1 MEMENDLDLP
11 ASSYSTVRGS
21 TSSMYSAPWSISS
34 FHDRYSSTSRSF
46 RPRSEANAKQSIS
59 DLKSLLDILFTNQI
73 PGPKLIRLE
82 REFCTPL
89 GHGGQGNVYGVSP
102 DFKKKALELQ
112 YQTDDERSKYSA
124 LYWTRCVVKHLRSD
138 QRRNDVQHAFRE
150 ISRLCRPSLRG
161 HPNIV
166 KLVSWGISLDA
177 LEAVNLESLCTP
189 LLILERAH
197 CDMAQFI
204 RSEEHATVPYETLCD
219 LSMDIGRG
227 LGAVHSADI
236 VHGDLKLENILI
248 FFGSYMAGRMWTAKL
263 CDFGSAVP
271 IAARADA
278 RDSATYLGSETWL
291 PPECY
296 EKSLVGQPLPLSLAP
311 CDIFVYGLVVWAM
324 FIGIHFSPLYK
335 IQKVDGHGAD
345 IVRHIGQQR
354 FYARARDSVTASFS
368 PAHNSVHVLL
378 AAFTEQTF
386 THFGGRAERQ
396 TLERRLQSR
405 WRARSF
411 GFGQVSSEDKVNR
424 ILLVLRASLND
435 SPDRRDLQP
444 WRYLDKKRYPF
455 VPSVENPPRFTS
467 NYGTQ
472 NLSKLETPAVADRW
486 SYLLKRISH
495 SRPWVVTLHR
505 MNEFKPLGLLSA
517 WTTIQQG
524 SRTTLSYITSLR
536 LLRTEGRR
544 YRLCKQYLGEATW
557 RNAGFE
563 DLGPFDYLE
572 HPYHNQHRRC
582 ELHRLQPEYSGRSNY
597 PSRLLQSGDAA
608 LRTDLLYAWA
618 RLRSHHRLCCWQE
631 ACKTFPV
638 ATFGAEQVLVD
649 QLPVDV
655 SVLAWLCRG
664 EIGQHDIQQMNR
676 QPALIW
682 HEWSST
688 QGRTCNDSVKTNMFL
703 LLFEQGFHIHD
714 RAILS
719 SNGSEFSE

>member
-1 MEMENDLDLP
+1 M
-11 ASSYSTVRGS
+11 
-21 TSSMYSAPWSISS
+21 
-34 FHDRYSSTSRSF
+34 
-46 RPRSEANAKQSIS
+46 
-59 DLKSLLDILFTNQI
+59 
-73 PGPKLIRLE
+73 
-82 REFCTPL
+82 
-89 GHGGQGNVYGVSP
+89 YGVSP
-102 DFKKKALELQ
+102 EFEKNALELQ
-112 YQTDDERSKYSA
+112 DQTDDERFKYSA
-124 LYWTRCVVKHLRSD
+124 LYWTKCVVKHLRSD

-189 LLILERAH
+189 LLILEKAH
-197 CDMAQFI
+197 CDLAQFI
-204 RSEEHATVPYETLCD
+204 RSEEYATVPYETLCD

-248 FFGSYMAGRMWTAKL
+248 FSGSHMAGRKWTAKL

-296 EKSLVGQPLPLSLAP
+296 EKSLVGQPLPPSLAP

-335 IQKVDGHGAD
+335 IQKVEGHGAD

-368 PAHNSVHVLL
+368 PAHNNVHLLL

-405 WRARSF
+405 WQARSF
-411 GFGQVSSEDKVNR
+411 GFGQVSSDGEDKVNR

-472 NLSKLETPAVADRW
+472 HLSKVETPAVPNRW
-486 SYLLKRISH
+486 SYLLNRISH

-505 MNEFKPLGLLSA
+505 MKEFKPLGLLSA

-524 SRTTLSYITSLR
+524 SRTSLSYITSLR
-536 LLRTEGRR
+536 LLRIEGRR
-544 YRLCKQYLGEATW
+544 YRLYKQYLGEATW
-557 RNAGFE
+557 RNAAFE

-582 ELHRLQPEYSGRSNY
+582 ELHGLQPEYSGRSNY
-597 PSRLLQSGDAA
+597 PSHLLQSRDAA
-608 LRTDLLYAWA
+608 LRTDILYAWA
-618 RLRSHHRLCCWQE
+618 RLRSHYRLCCWQE

-638 ATFGAEQVLVD
+638 LTFGLEQVLVD
-649 QLPVDV
+649 QLDMDV

-664 EIGQHDIQQMNR
+664 EIGQHDMQQMNR
-676 QPALIW
+676 HPALIR
-682 HEWSST
+682 HEWPST
-688 QGRTCNDSVKTNMFL
+688 QGRLCSDSAKTNRFL

-714 RAILS
+714 RAIQ
-719 SNGSEFSE
+719 FSTGPDFSK